1 MRCLIDIFHYRISL
15 KSLFFSI
22 FRFEN
27 AHQSM
32 IKRHRDKNVEL
43 NIKMRD
49 SCILFMRWISLFEL
63 SLKSLFEGLCN
74 LYSCFSYVYC
84 YNYVIEVTSTIK
96 FSPWFNSRAK
106 ARFLLL
112 VYSSI
117 FSIKYIP
124 SRFIFF
130 VLIESL
136 DDVTLLF
143 NKKQKN
149 WHWKSKEGTKN
160 EITFLSSMRIICRRY
175 LFLTSINN
183 YLN

>member
-1 MRCLIDIFHYRISL
+1 MTCLIDIFHYRISL

-27 AHQSM
+27 AHQSI

-63 SLKSLFEGLCN
+63 SLKSV
-74 LYSCFSYVYC
+74 YVTC
-84 YNYVIEVTSTIK
+84 TVVFRTFTATITLSK
-96 FSPWFNSRAK
+96 WLRLLNFPHRWFNSRAK
-106 ARFLLL
+106 ARSLLL

-149 WHWKSKEGTKN
+149 WHWKSKEGTKD

>member
-32 IKRHRDKNVEL
+32 IKRHSDKNVEL
-43 NIKMRD
+43 KMRD
-49 SCILFMRWISLFEL
+49 SCILFMRWTSLFEL
-63 SLKSLFEGLCN
+63 SLKSVYVTCTVVFRTFTATITLSKWLRLLN
-74 LYSCFSYVYC
+74 FSHR
-84 YNYVIEVTSTIK
+84 
-96 FSPWFNSRAK
+96 WFNSRAK
-106 ARFLLL
+106 ARSLLL

-124 SRFIFF
+124 SHFIFF

-149 WHWKSKEGTKN
+149 WHWKSKEGTK
-160 EITFLSSMRIICRRY
+160 ERMKLLSSPRCASSVGDI
-175 LFLTSINN
+175 FS
-183 YLN
+183 